1 MTHAAKAQWNKRV
14 GKSQMR
20 TVNMGTFMDAR
31 KGKLCETGRR
41 INLFN
46 PLTLIGV
53 KHEIRYGLRRCFDL
67 GGRVPASTGA
77 ICQTG
82 RRDQIPQGQLHGHG
96 GAFWPTRCHANGRAP
111 YDAKAAADNA
121 DVVATLSKLPW
132 AAFGEGTDKGD
143 TRAKPEIWKEAAKY
157 KEAADKMQAEIVKLN
172 TAAKAGNIDA
182 LKVAFGPA
190 AASCKAC
197 HDNFRKD

>member
-1 MTHAAKAQWNKRV
+1 M
-14 GKSQMR
+14 
-20 TVNMGTFMDAR
+20 
-31 KGKLCETGRR
+31 
-41 INLFN
+41 
-46 PLTLIGV
+46 
-53 KHEIRYGLRRCFDL
+53 
-67 GGRVPASTGA
+67 
-77 ICQTG
+77 
-82 RRDQIPQGQLHGHG
+82 
-96 GAFWPTRCHANGRAP
+96 ANGRAP

-132 AAFGEGTDKGD
+132 GAFGEGTDKGD

-182 LKVAFGPA
+182 LKAAFGPA

-197 HDNFRKD
+197 HDNFRKE

>member
-1 MTHAAKAQWNKRV
+1 MKYTTGCASALLLLAMGLPAQAQFAKPEDAIKYRKASFTVMAAH
-14 GKSQMR
+14 
-20 TVNMGTFMDAR
+20 F
-31 KGKLCETGRR
+31 GR
-41 INLFN
+41 
-46 PLTLIGV
+46 
-53 KHEIRYGLRRCFDL
+53 L
-67 GGRVPASTGA
+67 GAM
-77 ICQTG
+77 
-82 RRDQIPQGQLHGHG
+82 
-96 GAFWPTRCHANGRAP
+96 ANGRAP

-121 DVVATLSKLPW
+121 DVVATLAKLPW

-182 LKVAFGPA
+182 LKAAFGPA